1 MFPRISIQSQRA
13 LIGIESQRGQYEI
26 SRPQPELKIHSE
38 RATIT
43 ANNKP
48 GMLSVDQN
56 LTNDALTGGKP
67 QAFWER
73 IYSQYKQVA
82 AQNIQQIVENGN
94 RMGALHIKGSP
105 IADIALGAFIEG
117 APDLQVFG
125 HASPTNIAF
134 QYTPNDVNIQVERG
148 KLTVDAQIHR
158 PDIQFHRGSVR
169 IYMQQYPKVTITPP
183 EIDITA

>member
-1 MFPRISIQSQRA
+1 MIPRISIQSQRGI
-13 LIGIESQRGQYEI
+13 IGIESKRGQYEI
-26 SRPQPELKIHSE
+26 SRPQPELKIQSE

-48 GMLSVDQN
+48 GTLIVDQS
-56 LTNDALTGGKP
+56 LTNEALNGGKP

-82 AQNIQQIVENGN
+82 AENIQKIVENGN
-94 RMGALHIKGSP
+94 RMGALHIKGNP
-105 IADIALGAFIEG
+105 IADIALNEFIEG

-125 HASPTNIAF
+125 YASPANLAF

-148 KLTVDAQIHR
+148 NVTVDAQIHR
-158 PDIQFHRGSVR
+158 PDIQFHRGSVK